1 MNRHPP
7 SSFGEEPPAYDN
19 EAASFLSHDDSPTA
33 PSRHNGPSM
42 RLLPTS
48 SNVDSDLSGSYRP
61 VSPSQYSH
69 YPSEYAE
76 TSSPYVSTHLLIF
89 FPSTCNANGLQ
100 CEFIPRHI
108 PDVVA
113 PTQSYPLWSPSYP
126 SLDRS
131 VWHRPVLGGLPKNG
145 PCRMMRDSFRWWLNQ
160 CRLTINTA
168 IYLFISSVPR
178 HLHLAISWSHFD
190 HHGFDAT
197 ED

>member
-76 TSSPYVSTHLLIF
+76 TSSPYVSTHLLISF
-89 FPSTCNANGLQ
+89 CPLAMRMACNASLFPDTFRPLSLQ
-100 CEFIPRHI
+100 HGHI
-108 PDVVA
+108 YSGPL
-113 PTQSYPLWSPSYP
+113 PTPPLTEAYGT
-126 SLDRS
+126 D
-131 VWHRPVLGGLPKNG
+131 
-145 PCRMMRDSFRWWLNQ
+145 Q
-160 CRLTINTA
+160 C
-168 IYLFISSVPR
+168 
-178 HLHLAISWSHFD
+178 
-190 HHGFDAT
+190 
-197 ED
+197 

>member
-76 TSSPYVSTHLLIF
+76 TTSPYVSTHLLSF
-89 FPSTCNANGLQ
+89 HP
-100 CEFIPRHI
+100 
-108 PDVVA
+108 VA
-113 PTQSYPLWSPSYP
+113 TQW
-126 SLDRS
+126 
-131 VWHRPVLGGLPKNG
+131 
-145 PCRMMRDSFRWWLNQ
+145 
-160 CRLTINTA
+160 
-168 IYLFISSVPR
+168 
-178 HLHLAISWSHFD
+178 LAIRVYSPTHSSRCPLQHSHI
-190 HHGFDAT
+190 HSGPLPTPPLT
-197 ED
+197 EAYGTDQCLVGYQRMDPVG